1 MCIIQI
7 MQIVLLTVGKC
18 RQAGFRAAAQD
29 YIQRLRHYAT
39 FSEIEIKEE
48 RATIPVADVLRKEG
62 ERLLQAI
69 PGGAYVIVLDPS
81 GQPCTSDAFANRLSG
96 LALQGKGRLAFVVGG
111 AFGLSEDVRNRAA
124 WMLSLS
130 AMTLPHELARVLLL
144 EQIYRAC
151 TILRGEKYHK

>member
-7 MQIVLLTVGKC
+7 MQMTLLTVGKC

-29 YIQRLRHYAT
+29 YIQRVRHYAT
-39 FSEIEIKEE
+39 FSEVEIKEE

-62 ERLLQAI
+62 ERLLRAM
-69 PGGAYVIVLDPS
+69 PGGAYVIVLDAA
-81 GQPCTSDAFANRLSG
+81 GQPCTSEAFANRLSD
-96 LALQGKGRLAFVVGG
+96 LALQGKGRLVFVIGG
-111 AFGLSEDVRNRAA
+111 AFGLSKDVRSQAH
-124 WMLSLS
+124 WVLSLS
-130 AMTLPHELARVLLL
+130 SMTLPHELARVLLV